1 MFGLPS
7 LLLQSDVCVPLEST
21 ETMSRYP
28 KADLSKVQL
37 QTIQGRPSRVSAEN
51 WGKPYDPTTPFA
63 AFVDSLPDVLAARE
77 LLCFAAAIGRA
88 RSAEKPI
95 IALLGGH
102 VVKVGLV
109 PLLIDLM
116 EEGWITGVGMN
127 SAAAIHDVE
136 SVLFGET
143 SEDVAAAIADG
154 SFGMARETGEFIN
167 GRLLKGYEGEDS
179 DIGYGEALA
188 EGILE
193 LDPARPSILAAALRL
208 GLPVSVHAAIGT
220 DIVHQH
226 PTMRGDATGEMSHR
240 DFRLLCHQIGS
251 LGEGG
256 VVMNIGS
263 NVILPEVFLKAL
275 TVARNLGADVRN
287 FTTANFDMIRHY
299 RPDQNVVKRPVL
311 EGGAGFSFIG
321 HHELMIPL
329 LAAILK
335 SGEVDAARID
345 H

>member
-1 MFGLPS
+1 
-7 LLLQSDVCVPLEST
+7 
-21 ETMSRYP
+21 MSRYP
-28 KADLSKVQL
+28 KSDLSGVKL
-37 QTIQGRPSRVSAEN
+37 QTIQDRPSRVSAEE
-51 WGKPYDPTTPFA
+51 WGRPYDPSSSFS
-63 AFVDSLPDVLAARE
+63 AFVDSLPDILAARD
-77 LLCFAAAIGRA
+77 LRSFAGAVERA
-88 RSAEKPI
+88 RSAGKPI
-95 IALLGGH
+95 IVLLGGH

-109 PLLIDLM
+109 PIIIDLM
-116 EEGWITGVGMN
+116 ENGWITGVGMN

-167 GRLLKGYEGEDS
+167 GRLLAAFEGEDRE
-179 DIGYGEALA
+179 IGYGEALA
-188 EGILE
+188 EGIEE
-193 LDPARPSILAAALRL
+193 LNPGRPSLLAAALRL
-208 GLPVSVHAAIGT
+208 ELPVSVHAAIGT
-220 DIVHQH
+220 DIIHQH
-226 PTMRGDATGEMSHR
+226 PTMRGDVTGEMSHR
-240 DFRLLCHQIGS
+240 DFRLLCHQLRS
-251 LGEGG
+251 LGDGG

-275 TVARNLGADVRN
+275 TVARNLGSDVRN

-311 EGGAGFSFIG
+311 EGGEGFNFIG

-329 LAAILK
+329 LGAMLK
-335 SGEVDAARID
+335 SSELGRTASD